1 MIPLILPRSVKNE
14 KKIVYHSYKTR
25 RAYNMTTQQARYTDK
40 YDNKCNICLD
50 NAQFPMSNGCCS
62 YKFCKSCFHLMPDD
76 IKNTCGGC
84 RQNTVFSTITST
96 SPILQNRE
104 SLLQA
109 QSLLDRTIANE
120 NRLSDLQILFE
131 RFVARVTY
139 DTHYKNMS
147 YIAIGLV
154 NLVVHFYISI
164 PPLFNLGINLFLTL
178 CFLT

>member
-1 MIPLILPRSVKNE
+1 
-14 KKIVYHSYKTR
+14 
-25 RAYNMTTQQARYTDK
+25 MTTQQARYTDK

-104 SLLQA
+104 SLL
-109 QSLLDRTIANE
+109 DRTIAIEIQTMRNE
-120 NRLSDLQILFE
+120 NRLSDLQIRFE
-131 RFVARVTY
+131 RFVK
-139 DTHYKNMS
+139 DTHYKNMA

-154 NLVVHFYISI
+154 SLVVHWDLMS
-164 PPLFNLGINLFLTL
+164 LFSLLFFVSLL
-178 CFLT
+178 S

>member
-1 MIPLILPRSVKNE
+1 
-14 KKIVYHSYKTR
+14 
-25 RAYNMTTQQARYTDK
+25 
-40 YDNKCNICLD
+40 
-50 NAQFPMSNGCCS
+50 
-62 YKFCKSCFHLMPDD
+62 MPDD

-109 QSLLDRTIANE
+109 QSLLDRTINLRSVVIANE

-131 RFVARVTY
+131 RLHAKYAIDTQRLHAKY
-139 DTHYKNMS
+139 AIDTHYKNMS

>member
-1 MIPLILPRSVKNE
+1 
-14 KKIVYHSYKTR
+14 
-25 RAYNMTTQQARYTDK
+25 MTTQQARYTDK

-109 QSLLDRTIANE
+109 QSLLDRTINLRSVVIANE

-131 RFVARVTY
+131 RLHAKYAIDTQRLHAKY
-139 DTHYKNMS
+139 AIDTHYKNMS